1 MPLDA
6 AEKDRVR
13 YHLGYPSVQAAAS
26 IQYGIPRPIQTA
38 FLVESAMNL
47 LIEEALPRVRSLL
60 KVMDDI
66 ETKLIDAQDRLAAIQ
81 LSDLKL
87 REDEPSQLEKEYVRW
102 GMRLADVVGAPIY
115 AYSTRY
121 RSALGSGAGSIPVRG

>member
-6 AEKDRVR
+6 AEKDRIR

-26 IQYGIPRPIQTA
+26 IQFGIPRPIQTA

-47 LIEEALPRVRSLL
+47 LIEEALPRVRATL

-66 ETKLIDAQDRLAAIQ
+66 ETKLVDAQDRLAAIQ

-87 REDEPSQLEKEYVRW
+87 REDEPSQLEREYVRW
-102 GMRLADVVGAPIY
+102 GMRLADIVGAPIY

-121 RSALGSGAGSIPVRG
+121 RSAFGSGAGCIPVRG